1 LAAYRLKPL
10 ARTSYYHQNR
20 IKNVSEGDTLP
31 RRQTTQVR
39 LSDVASLANVSI
51 STASQALNG
60 GSVAS
65 STRARVLE
73 AAAALKYVP
82 RVSAQ
87 LLRTGEVRE
96 IALRVLASP
105 ASVEYSEASFFYP
118 LTRGALD
125 GAHQSRLHLSIQF
138 VRTESADA
146 GTRLA
151 SEFRART
158 FGALILLNHW
168 ESTSPVAEL
177 QAQGI
182 PLVVINDASSSA
194 KSLVAIDEAHGIS
207 LAIRTLAQ
215 HGHQH
220 IGYVTG
226 PSGHLDA
233 STRLAAFYRNC
244 AEHGLQV
251 LPEDVIRSDY
261 SIASGARAFGEYLDQ
276 RDPHRRLPTA
286 WLAAD
291 DYVAAG
297 MLHAAAARGLRVPDD
312 FSLIGYD
319 DIEIAQATTPPLTS
333 VRLPMY
339 TVGLEAALAAAA
351 LVRKGEHGESR
362 HIIKPTLSE
371 RASVAAPKLQP
382 AADPGLK
389 PAPVQ

>member
-1 LAAYRLKPL
+1 L
-10 ARTSYYHQNR
+10 S
-20 IKNVSEGDTLP
+20 

-39 LSDVASLANVSI
+39 LADVASLANVSI

-60 GSVAS
+60 GSVAE

-73 AAAALKYVP
+73 AASALKYVP

-87 LLRTGEVRE
+87 QLRTGEVRE
-96 IALRVLASP
+96 IALRVLTSP
-105 ASVEYSEASFFYP
+105 TSFEYSEASFFYP

-146 GTRLA
+146 GARLA
-151 SEFRART
+151 SEFRARS
-158 FGALILLNHW
+158 FGALILLNQW
-168 ESTSPVAEL
+168 ESSGHVAEL
-177 QAQGI
+177 QSQDI
-182 PLVVINDASSSA
+182 PLVVINDPTSPAHSV
-194 KSLVAIDEAHGIS
+194 VAIDETHGIS
-207 LAIRTLAQ
+207 LAVDTFAS
-215 HGHQH
+215 HGHQR

-226 PSGHLDA
+226 PSGHQDA
-233 STRLAAFYRNC
+233 STRLAAFYRRC
-244 AEHGLQV
+244 AEHGLKV
-251 LPEDVIRSDY
+251 HPEDVVRSEY
-261 SIASGARAFGEYLDQ
+261 SIASGERVFGEYLDH
-276 RDPHRRLPTA
+276 RSTKRRLPTA

-297 MLHAAAARGLRVPDD
+297 MLHAAAERGLRVPQD

-351 LVRKGEHGESR
+351 LVRKGGQGGR
-362 HIIKPTLSE
+362 RQIIQPTLSE
-371 RASVAAPKLQP
+371 RASVARPKP
-382 AADPGLK
+382 SKAAAKASG
-389 PAPVQ
+389 

>member
-1 LAAYRLKPL
+1 L
-10 ARTSYYHQNR
+10 
-20 IKNVSEGDTLP
+20 G

-39 LSDVASLANVSI
+39 LADVASLANVSI

-60 GSVAS
+60 GSVAA

-73 AAAALKYVP
+73 AASALKYVP

-96 IALRVLASP
+96 IALRVLSSP

-138 VRTESADA
+138 IRTESEDA
-146 GTRLA
+146 GARLA
-151 SEFRART
+151 AEFRARA
-158 FGALILLNHW
+158 FGALILLNQW
-168 ESTSPVAEL
+168 ESSGHVVEL
-177 QAQGI
+177 LAQGI
-182 PLVVINDASSSA
+182 PLVAINDPSSPAHSV
-194 KSLVAIDEAHGIS
+194 VAIDETRGIW
-207 LAIRTLAQ
+207 LAVDTLAKQ
-215 HGHQH
+215 SHQR
-220 IGYVTG
+220 IGYVSG

-233 STRLAAFYRNC
+233 STRLAAFYRAC
-244 AEHGLQV
+244 AEHGIQV
-251 LPEDVIRSDY
+251 HPDDVVHSEY
-261 SIASGARAFGEYLDQ
+261 SIASGEQVFGEYLDRVTTQ
-276 RDPHRRLPTA
+276 RPLPTA

-297 MLHAAAARGLRVPDD
+297 MLHASAARGLKVPQD

-339 TVGLEAALAAAA
+339 QVGLEAAFAAAA
-351 LVRKGEHGESR
+351 LVRKGDQGGTR
-362 HIIKPTLSE
+362 LIIQPTLSE
-371 RASVAAPKLQP
+371 RASVGPPK
-382 AADPGLK
+382 
-389 PAPVQ
+389 